1 VGRLKNGEISPSKSG
16 VQIAAT
22 MSLKFLLETQM
33 VILMLCN
40 SVLMRLL
47 TTSALS
53 FFREFRLR
61 VTSSIFSTTTRTYHS
76 LRISTEPMITQ
87 SAQPPLPFLTAGEGP
102 PETARLAS
110 VTRRSVSPWIVPVPA
125 LPGRR
130 TVSLQ
135 SDRTALLGRD
145 SREAYTSR
153 RSYRSTDGTD
163 DDVVSGEND
172 QSPLVG
178 VAAQLTSSRCRQI
191 FKADTPRL

>member
-1 VGRLKNGEISPSKSG
+1 
-16 VQIAAT
+16 

-53 FFREFRLR
+53 FSVSFDCELHPLYSARPR
-61 VTSSIFSTTTRTYHS
+61 RTYHS

-110 VTRRSVSPWIVPVPA
+110 VTRRSVVRGSFGA
-125 LPGRR
+125 SAAR
-130 TVSLQ
+130 TANSFSQ
-135 SDRTALLGRD
+135 SDPHGAGQRLTRGIHVTPFVSKHRRGPMTSFRVKTTRATRRSCRSFHYV
-145 SREAYTSR
+145 SRCHRYSR
-153 RSYRSTDGTD
+153 RIPATLGAGGSRQQGHKLRSIAG
-163 DDVVSGEND
+163 
-172 QSPLVG
+172 
-178 VAAQLTSSRCRQI
+178 
-191 FKADTPRL
+191 